1 MAYHAVLVG
10 LNCFGRQY
18 TGSAPPRIW
27 LALRKLFLERLVPS
41 AKERQSLSLW
51 RNEPPDTIR
60 AVLVFKTAGR
70 VVVNAADLGAELRER
85 IPRLAAVSAVDEHVL
100 W

>member
-10 LNCFGRQY
+10 MHCFGRQY
-18 TGSAPPRIW
+18 TPPAPSRIW
-27 LALRKLFLERLVPS
+27 LALRKRFLQRLAPS
-41 AKERQSLSLW
+41 AEDRHSLSLW
-51 RNEPPDTIR
+51 QNEPHDTIR

-70 VVVNAADLGAELRER
+70 VVANAAELGTELRER
-85 IPRLAAVSAVDEHVL
+85 IPRLAAVSIVDFIAL